1 MTNPSIYFLPVLL
14 IFLLLYAA
22 KKKVNTYTTFAQGAK
37 SAIGLCVDLLPFLV
51 TIFVAIQLF
60 KLSGL
65 TALLS
70 TALSPVM
77 SSIGI
82 PPELTELMLIR
93 PFSGSGSLAILENI
107 YSTFG
112 TDSYVA
118 RCASV
123 IMGSSETIFYV
134 ATIYIS
140 KTQVKKLLYAI
151 PVALL
156 CNIISA
162 IIACF
167 ACTIC

>member
-1 MTNPSIYFLPVLL
+1 MINISIYVVPVLL

-22 KKKVNTYTTFAQGAK
+22 KKRVNAYASFTQGAK
-37 SAIGLCVDLLPFLV
+37 GAISLCLELLPVLV

-60 KLSGL
+60 KISGL
-65 TALLS
+65 TGILADLL
-70 TALSPVM
+70 APVM
-77 SSIGI
+77 NTLSI
-82 PPELTELMLIR
+82 PAELTELILIR

-107 YSTFG
+107 YSTYG
-112 TDSYVA
+112 ADSYVA

-140 KTQVKKLLYAI
+140 KIKITRLLYAI
-151 PVALL
+151 PVALI

>member
-1 MTNPSIYFLPVLL
+1 MINISIYVVPVLL

-22 KKKVNTYTTFAQGAK
+22 KKRVNAYASFTQGAK
-37 SAIGLCVDLLPFLV
+37 GAISLCLELLPVLV

-60 KLSGL
+60 KISGL
-65 TALLS
+65 TGILADLL
-70 TALSPVM
+70 APVM
-77 SSIGI
+77 NTLSI
-82 PPELTELMLIR
+82 PAELTELMIIR

-107 YSTFG
+107 YSTYG
-112 TDSYVA
+112 ADSYVA

-140 KTQVKKLLYAI
+140 KIKVTRLLYAI
-151 PVALL
+151 PVALI